1 MKVAIIPC
9 GYNDGVN
16 IEVAKDMFRTIDKLR
31 YLLESIKLFFKK
43 QDKYVK
49 IKGTNCKILGR
60 IGTCHVVCDIGQKE
74 IKIGDTAIF
83 SIHPNFVDSRI
94 RREYR

>member
-1 MKVAIIPC
+1 MKVAIISC
-9 GYNDGVN
+9 GYSNGINIIND
-16 IEVAKDMFRTIDKLR
+16 KDMFRIIDKLR
-31 YLLESIKLFFKK
+31 YLVEGIKSFFKK

-49 IKGTNCKILGR
+49 IRGTNCKILGR
-60 IGTCHVVCDIGQKE
+60 IGTYHVVCDIGQKE